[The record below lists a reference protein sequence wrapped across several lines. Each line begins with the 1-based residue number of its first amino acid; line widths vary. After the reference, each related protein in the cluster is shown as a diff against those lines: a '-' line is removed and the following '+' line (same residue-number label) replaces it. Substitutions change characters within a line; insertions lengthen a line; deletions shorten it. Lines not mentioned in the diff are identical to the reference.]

1 MTLENIRNDLQIQL
15 ATLKDIVHEYR
26 MHEKNKEDIEQA
38 VLKLQNAEYSYR
50 RFKMEQMLLENTEK
64 DENKGDE

>member
-1 MTLENIRNDLQIQL
+1 MNVRNDLQIQL
-15 ATLKDIVHEYR
+15 ATLKNIVHEYR
-26 MHEKNKEDIEQA
+26 LHEKNKEDIEQA

-50 RFKMEQMLLENTEK
+50 RFKMEQMLLENTKK